1 MNIQREIRTETEGLS
16 TIWNLVLQKETL
28 LSSCA
33 SRAVG
38 GMPLYPLVRMPS
50 CRAVASGYQLIRDYG
65 GAMMLRRGMCGGEVK
80 YTVKKDGRRIAYEKT
95 SGTTPNVLYIS
106 GVVVE
111 GT

>member
-1 MNIQREIRTETEGLS
+1 MKIRRERRTETEGLS
-16 TIWNLVLQKETL
+16 TILSLVLQKERLRL
-28 LSSCA
+28 LA
-33 SRAVG
+33 FRAVG
-38 GMPLYPLVRMPS
+38 GMPLHPLVRMPS
-50 CRAVASGYQLIRDYG
+50 CRAVASGYQLIRNYG